1 MGKKHRT
8 RKGEIKVRVRKFV
21 SRVKMYVCI
30 CAIMSVSATA
40 SASLIQITADS
51 AASGELGWFV
61 VDDTILGPGT
71 TKLYA
76 SDYYDYSFIDPLG
89 GISIQ
94 PANVP
99 GDTGTT
105 WFHDMGSGWTVEDA
119 TGISLEATNG
129 DHIWI
134 AGNDYID
141 FRKAGQW
148 RHIYND
154 VTWTTEDYETPSN
167 AAVPE
172 PTTVALLGI
181 GLVGLAGAEVRR
193 RRKKKAVE
201 HS

>member
-1 MGKKHRT
+1 MGK
-8 RKGEIKVRVRKFV
+8 VWKFV

-61 VDDTILGPGT
+61 VDDTILGPGQT
-71 TKLYA
+71 WHYA
-76 SDYYDYSFIDPLG
+76 SEFYDYSFIDPLG
-89 GISIQ
+89 TISIQ
-94 PANVP
+94 PGDVP
-99 GDTGTT
+99 ADTGVTY
-105 WFHDMGSGWTVEDA
+105 FHDIGSGWTVAGGGGD
-119 TGISLEATNG
+119 SLTANNG
-129 DHIWI
+129 DVIFI
-134 AGNDYID
+134 AGHTYLD
-141 FRKAGQW
+141 FRNASGVNQ
-148 RHIYND
+148 YGD
-154 VTWTTEDYETPSN
+154 VTWTTEDYETPGN